1 MDVPADLE
9 VLADTDQ
16 AVRAV
21 GNVLHNAIK
30 FSPAGGVVEIRGRL
44 DDGGELVTLS
54 VADEGPG
61 IPPEELERIF
71 ERFFR
76 GDRSRGTPGTG
87 LGLAIV
93 RHVLR
98 AHGGE
103 AWAEDRRPPQRG
115 AVLFL
120 RFQPARDRNPSSPG

>member
-1 MDVPADLE
+1 M
-9 VLADTDQ
+9 
-16 AVRAV
+16 
-21 GNVLHNAIK
+21 
-30 FSPAGGVVEIRGRL
+30 
-44 DDGGELVTLS
+44 VTLS

-93 RHVLR
+93 RHILR

-103 AWAEDRRPPQRG
+103 AWAEDRQPPQARRG
-115 AVLFL
+115 PVPALPAGVGPV
-120 RFQPARDRNPSSPG
+120 QPPPAPG